1 MGKSIRKLDEE
12 GLPILVSHSDTTVL
26 DNEGLP
32 VPVKK
37 KEPGGSVSPLGTSP
51 NQEKTEPSVNISGSE
66 SSNKAL
72 SLNYKGNSL
81 TPKDVSSVG
90 DGSYDPTD
98 WAAKNAGIAA
108 ESINNKGKNL
118 EQSLTAPAKEDLSST
133 VKKQQ
138 QVKSEL
144 YNIEADPRRAKMLYG
159 EGLDS
164 KVKNLKDQESFLSSS
179 IQKLY
184 DVQKGKVIPDVIDN
198 LKGYFAA
205 DNWLQIYDNVQVDD
219 HGMSSPIAI
228 VNPLKWD
235 PETHKLTPK
244 SAEWVLKNVDDFL
257 NKKGDDVINAKVSGD
272 LDKKERTY
280 ADMGKSVIDFLNTIP
295 VKKAQE
301 KFTEEYAQKNPHIK
315 SILGANH
322 KNGIYFSKENVE
334 TVKAKINTQ
343 RDKDFINTQQKYYGE
358 GGIFQGN
365 QDFVGIQHRYAQLVA
380 DKKMTDDVAR
390 KQIQAEIKQH
400 PALKRIND
408 NFENEIKK
416 INERTQKQYETFI
429 IQGLKKDNP
438 NLTVYKDGSVGVEG
452 LSKDQYANMMEG
464 YEEGMNKVAV
474 KMVGEQEAAV
484 IKQNNEKAKRYGAFL
499 GSLNESGNDLI
510 SGFSKFIFNK
520 TQWGG
525 DNVRFFESREA
536 AGPNISQSK
545 EADSWNWKGLE
556 SLKDPNFW
564 LSKTGAMVPVI
575 AGAAAI
581 TATTQGEG
589 IPAYVSWLANAGLFT
604 AQNGLSTYG
613 QLLNSKDAQG
623 NLLTEADASYFMATD
638 MEKSILPNV
647 LMMAAT
653 SGTLLRAK
661 NIVKPTILGSISK
674 GIKGAATAQPFFT
687 WQGYESYANMKEA
700 IGEKTDMWDYM
711 QSKDFKDN
719 LINGMIIG
727 SGLSLLH
734 TPGTHMKSLDN
745 WTKMVHTASEGEF
758 RNLIPEN
765 YALQQEMAGRGNYLR
780 DALKLNI
787 YNVDPEGLSEGGKR
801 QLVDFKNQLL
811 YSVNL
816 DRNIKS
822 ANLDP
827 AKINDLYQA
836 HNLALADQ
844 QDFLAEQSKDNK
856 SLSSLYSDKAKEYR
870 EQAKSV
876 SNEEGKFHYL
886 TNDEGQPIFMSDKA
900 FKALDKDGTIAKW
913 ITDGTV
919 DGIHSSD
926 DPEFGQRYKEHL
938 EAKNESSVEGKSFKD
953 HASDLIEENK
963 NKLGTTYA
971 VAKENPELFYK
982 EVADQVFGRNAD
994 GSTSLRPDAEIETRT
1009 QYGDDIVDVAKI
1021 MYPSEEKA
1029 AEPKADEKTTE
1040 VKSSYK
1046 EDYKPNIR
1054 DDYFAKK
1061 EFFTTEEKEAFY
1073 KLDDA
1078 GKDKMIDD
1086 KRAEL
1091 KAQAEED
1098 KITVSEMIDKP
1109 GLYKGKRG
1117 TFSQDGQSVVFKV
1130 DGSNREYELGNI
1142 NEIGGESLK
1151 DFGIEQESSVVG
1163 ANEENNMTVRGK
1175 EYVNRYID
1183 PFAAINYDENGNVV
1197 SVNLETP
1204 DGNKRAFR
1212 GNIAEDL
1219 AYQIHLKEISK
1230 NNEQASLE
1238 EFINSD
1244 EPTRKEIEDGGL
1256 EEAAEVKSTGDTEK
1270 VQRTPIVK
1278 KPKVEDSSPKNK
1290 EDGKTEKTNE
1300 AERRQGDVLTPE
1312 ESADKKEGSAPP
1324 LPPEPPPRVVSETP
1338 KEEFTSVRK
1347 EKNREVAGAKALFE
1361 KQQQIKWTETYDN
1374 ALSNVQAMYPD
1385 KGLYDAMKSRIGEF
1399 TTMLDNKRLFNPT
1412 SEDIAVFNVFKDET
1426 KRRMNEIAGWDSP
1439 DDVRRM
1445 AASVEFAALSRDLF
1459 DVVRVT
1465 NPGGEAGRAFNLL
1478 QSEIA
1483 NDPEHGLQIRRMEL
1497 LGAKG
1502 GGKLT
1507 EADLS
1512 LTADLWEKEKAIFL
1526 KEQALKEKALLEKI
1540 EKSIGSVAK
1549 EKPAKDPATKKEKQ
1563 DKLLSEKGKDLADK
1577 IRSGK
1582 LKGTYATFP
1591 GVPQAINVV
1600 LEGIAKLVE
1609 GGFTLAQAIDEF
1621 VKANGLK
1628 NRDQF
1633 QKDLFEV
1640 FNKQEKQEEAYA
1652 KIYNEV
1658 ESGSVND
1665 ITNYM
1670 VSKNI
1675 IRDYVNSFVGLHDK
1689 TDILKMATEGL
1700 KKILPSVDENRLR
1713 EAYLKEGEFK
1723 QPTKKQLESG
1733 FKESER
1739 AFNRLSKVEKDI
1751 KDLENKRDLFKRGTK
1766 KSETPF
1772 DKDIEAKENEKKL
1785 VMDSMGVKTSGEDKY
1800 TKASYDQRAASH
1812 NDRLD
1817 ALGKSIDE
1825 KLNKGDLPDAAKSAL
1840 IKLKGQLEG
1849 SKIKLDNTSALSQE
1863 KTMDGG
1869 LSIIKGI
1876 KSEFTRATI
1885 GDISK
1890 MGEINRELQK
1900 VIDKFGSEKEDS
1912 QQDIKLQ
1919 RAKDKAK
1926 KDRDEFARK
1935 LINNEFEEKE
1945 PVELTKT
1952 DAELLKLERDKGAV
1966 RQLYENKKKE
1976 YEKKNATWRKRVGE
1990 FLRAAEVAYLLKSLF
2005 TLLKVGASALLRP
2018 ALEAT
2023 TKLTFGKGF
2032 EKLPFDTTKI
2042 ISEQAKLGGEGSSIK
2057 SIKKGYEAYFRQYSP
2072 EQLEK
2077 KYAVANDKYE
2087 KSSKDYHEFTGDLQK
2102 IKDDKGVDS
2111 KEYKEALSKSE
2122 ELKNKMNDNLVDA
2135 VSNSVYQFIAGSSLR
2150 EAMEVLLHRSA
2161 LLEMQFGD
2169 FDREGWQK
2177 FKESDSGKE
2186 KISTALENLSYLMN
2200 FTGRSH
2206 AALKN
2211 FSSRYSFASS
2221 FMSRLEANV
2230 KNGVDISKPD
2240 KILEIA
2246 HESYFDWERGKYQES
2261 NWVSDTWNKVTNAVE
2276 RVSPEMAYLLK
2287 ADIAITRV
2295 PVNMLREGIMEYS
2308 LGAIRGSV
2316 MAAREYYKAKGIV
2329 LQDGYTP
2336 ENEAQFKSEL
2346 EDQLK
2351 KIDPDRAAT
2360 IVRAFRKGGFGL
2372 GMYALALTGYAA
2384 FGGFAHLGQ
2393 TAEKKKKEKRD
2404 AELGIEEI
2412 KTSELKLGDWK
2423 VPEWSAKV
2431 IEHTPAFQP
2440 MLFAAGLGQV
2450 YENNIIDGTST
2461 PEAVK
2466 NSIFAHVEHIVNSIP
2481 QAEVI
2486 VALGSGILKKVEP
2499 SGQWDDVDVDG
2510 NPMKRKAFEAS
2521 DYFNYLPG
2529 YGDKKEALSEN
2540 YYKQAVS
2547 AKKSA
2552 RQEITEIMLNT
2563 SKPQKEKEEERKQIL
2578 KDLHERIED
2587 IYKQNKENPQ

>member
-1 MGKSIRKLDEE
+1 
-12 GLPILVSHSDTTVL
+12 
-26 DNEGLP
+26 
-32 VPVKK
+32 
-37 KEPGGSVSPLGTSP
+37 
-51 NQEKTEPSVNISGSE
+51 
-66 SSNKAL
+66 
-72 SLNYKGNSL
+72 
-81 TPKDVSSVG
+81 
-90 DGSYDPTD
+90 
-98 WAAKNAGIAA
+98 
-108 ESINNKGKNL
+108 
-118 EQSLTAPAKEDLSST
+118 
-133 VKKQQ
+133 
-138 QVKSEL
+138 
-144 YNIEADPRRAKMLYG
+144 
-159 EGLDS
+159 
-164 KVKNLKDQESFLSSS
+164 
-179 IQKLY
+179 
-184 DVQKGKVIPDVIDN
+184 
-198 LKGYFAA
+198 
-205 DNWLQIYDNVQVDD
+205 
-219 HGMSSPIAI
+219 
-228 VNPLKWD
+228 
-235 PETHKLTPK
+235 
-244 SAEWVLKNVDDFL
+244 
-257 NKKGDDVINAKVSGD
+257 
-272 LDKKERTY
+272 
-280 ADMGKSVIDFLNTIP
+280 
-295 VKKAQE
+295 
-301 KFTEEYAQKNPHIK
+301 
-315 SILGANH
+315 
-322 KNGIYFSKENVE
+322 
-334 TVKAKINTQ
+334 
-343 RDKDFINTQQKYYGE
+343 
-358 GGIFQGN
+358 
-365 QDFVGIQHRYAQLVA
+365 
-380 DKKMTDDVAR
+380 
-390 KQIQAEIKQH
+390 
-400 PALKRIND
+400 
-408 NFENEIKK
+408 
-416 INERTQKQYETFI
+416 
-429 IQGLKKDNP
+429 
-438 NLTVYKDGSVGVEG
+438 
-452 LSKDQYANMMEG
+452 
-464 YEEGMNKVAV
+464 
-474 KMVGEQEAAV
+474 MVGEQEAAV

-499 GSLNESGNDLI
+499 GSINESGNDLL

-536 AGPNISQSK
+536 AGANISQSK

-623 NLLTEADASYFMATD
+623 NLLTEADAAHFMATD

-661 NIVKPTILGSISK
+661 NIVKPTMAGTVLK
-674 GIKGAATAQPFFT
+674 GVKGAAAAQPFFT

-700 IGEKTDMWDYM
+700 TGEKTDMWDYM

-734 TPGTHMKSLDN
+734 APGTHMKSLDN
-745 WTKMVHTASEGEF
+745 WTKMVHSSSEGEF

-765 YALQQEMAGRGNYLR
+765 YALQQEMAGNGNYLR
-780 DALKLNI
+780 DALKLHVF
-787 YNVDPEGLSEGGKR
+787 NVDPEGLNEAGKR
-801 QLVDFKNQLL
+801 QLADLKNQLL

-827 AKINDLYQA
+827 TKINDLYQA

-844 QDFLAEQSKDNK
+844 QEFLAEQSKDNK

-876 SNEEGKFHYL
+876 SNGEAKFHYL
-886 TNDEGQPIFMSDKA
+886 KNDEGQPIFMSDKS

-926 DPEFGQRYKEHL
+926 DPEFGQRYKDHAQAKK
-938 EAKNESSVEGKSFKD
+938 EASVEGKSLQE
-953 HASDLIEENK
+953 HAMDVIESNK
-963 NKLGTTYA
+963 NELGIHYEM
-971 VAKENPELFYK
+971 AKENPEAFMK
-982 EVADQVFGRNAD
+982 MVSDQAFSRTETGEISKQPNAEKAAREYFGND
-994 GSTSLRPDAEIETRT
+994 V
-1009 QYGDDIVDVAKI
+1009 VDVAKI
-1021 MYPSEEKA
+1021 MYPLEEKTGEA
-1029 AEPKADEKTTE
+1029 KAEEKNMGIKTEPKEE
-1040 VKSSYK
+1040 
-1046 EDYKPNIR
+1046 YKPNIR

-1061 EFFTTEEKEAFY
+1061 EFFTPEEKETFS

-1091 KAQAEED
+1091 KTQSEED

-1151 DFGIEQESSVVG
+1151 DFGIEQEISVVG

-1175 EYVNRYID
+1175 EYVNRYSD
-1183 PFAAINYDENGNVV
+1183 PLAAINYDEDGNIV
-1197 SVNLETP
+1197 SVNLETS
-1204 DGNKRAFR
+1204 DGKKRAFR
-1212 GNIAEDL
+1212 GNVAEDL

-1230 NNEQASLE
+1230 NNEQPALE

-1256 EEAAEVKSTGDTEK
+1256 EEAAEVKPTGDTEK

-1278 KPKVEDSSPKNK
+1278 KQKVEGSSPKNK
-1290 EDGKTEKTNE
+1290 EEVKTKKPTE
-1300 AERRQGDVLTPE
+1300 AESRQGDVLTPD
-1312 ESADKKEGSAPP
+1312 ESMDKKEGAAPP
-1324 LPPEPPPRVVSETP
+1324 LPPEPPTRVVSETP

-1347 EKNREVAGAKALFE
+1347 EKNKEVAGAKALFE
-1361 KQQQIKWTETYDN
+1361 KQEQIKWTDTYDN
-1374 ALSNVQAMYPD
+1374 ALSNVQAMYPE

-1426 KRRMNEIAGWDSP
+1426 KRRMNEITGWDSP
-1439 DDVRRM
+1439 DEIRRM

-1478 QSEIA
+1478 QSEIS
-1483 NDPEHGLQIRRMEL
+1483 NDPEHGLKIRRMEL

-1512 LTADLWEKEKAIFL
+1512 LTADLWEKEKALFL
-1526 KEQALKEKALLEKI
+1526 KEQALKEKALLEKV
-1540 EKSIGSVAK
+1540 EKKIGSVVK
-1549 EKPAKDPATKKEKQ
+1549 EKSTKDPATKKEKQ

-1609 GGFTLAQAIDEF
+1609 GGFTLAQAIDAF
-1621 VKANGLK
+1621 VKSNGLK
-1628 NRDQF
+1628 NREQF

-1640 FNKQEKQEEAYA
+1640 FNKQEKQEEAYT
-1652 KIYNEV
+1652 KIYNEI

-1670 VSKNI
+1670 VSKNL

-1689 TDILKMATEGL
+1689 KDVLKMATDGL
-1700 KKILPSVDENRLR
+1700 KKILPNINENRLR

-1723 QPTKKQLESG
+1723 QLTEKQLQSG

-1751 KDLENKRDLFKRGTK
+1751 KDLENKRDLFNRSTK
-1766 KSETPF
+1766 KSDTPF
-1772 DKDIEAKENEKKL
+1772 DKDIEEKENEKKM
-1785 VMDSMGVKTSGEDKY
+1785 VMDSMGVKTAGEDKY

-1817 ALGKSIDE
+1817 TLGKSIEE
-1825 KLNKGDLPDAAKSAL
+1825 KLSKGDLPDAAKSAL

-1849 SKIKLDNTSALSQE
+1849 SKIKLDKNSALSQE
-1863 KTMDGG
+1863 KTMEGG
-1869 LSIIKGI
+1869 LSILKGV
-1876 KSEFTRATI
+1876 KSEFSRATS
-1885 GDISK
+1885 GDLLK
-1890 MGEINRELQK
+1890 VGEINRDLQK

-1919 RAKDKAK
+1919 RAKDKSK
-1926 KDRDEFARK
+1926 RDRDDFARK
-1935 LINNEFEEKE
+1935 LINNEFDEKE

-1952 DAELLKLERDKGAV
+1952 DAELIKLERDKGAL

-1976 YEKKNATWRKRVGE
+1976 YEKRNSSWRKRTGE
-1990 FLRAAEVAYLLKSLF
+1990 FLRAAEVFWLLKSPF
-2005 TLLKVGASALLRP
+2005 TLLKVGSSALIRP
-2018 ALEAT
+2018 SLEAA

-2032 EKLPFDTTKI
+2032 EKLPFSTTNV
-2042 ISEQAKLGGEGSSIK
+2042 ISDRAKLGGEGSSIK
-2057 SIKKGYEAYFRQYSP
+2057 SIKKGYEAYLRQYSP
-2072 EQLEK
+2072 EQLK
-2077 KYAVANDKYE
+2077 KLYTTANDKYE
-2087 KSSKDYHEFTGDLQK
+2087 KSSKEYHEFTGELERVK
-2102 IKDDKGVDS
+2102 EDKGINS
-2111 KEYKEALSKSE
+2111 KDYKEALLKSE
-2122 ELKNKMNDNLVDA
+2122 DLKSKMNDDLVGA
-2135 VSNSVYQFIAGSSLR
+2135 IGNSVYQFIAGSSLK
-2150 EAMEVLLHRSA
+2150 ESVEVLLHRSA
-2161 LLEMQFGD
+2161 QLEMQFGD

-2177 FKESDSGKE
+2177 FKDSDTGKE

-2200 FTGRSH
+2200 FAGRSH

-2211 FSSRYSFASS
+2211 FSSRFSFAAG
-2221 FMSRLEANV
+2221 FMSRLEENV
-2230 KNGVDISKPD
+2230 KKEVDISKPD

-2261 NWVSDTWNKVTNAVE
+2261 NWVSDTWNKVTNAVD

-2308 LGAIRGSV
+2308 LGAIRASV

-2346 EDQLK
+2346 EEQLK
-2351 KIDPDRAAT
+2351 KIDPDKAAT

-2404 AELGIEEI
+2404 AELSIEEI
-2412 KTSELKLGDWK
+2412 KTSELKIGDYK
-2423 VPEWSAKV
+2423 VPEWAAKV

-2461 PEAVK
+2461 GEAVK
-2466 NSIFAHVEHIVNSIP
+2466 NSISAHVEHIVNSIP

-2486 VALGSGILKKVEP
+2486 VALGAGILKKVEP

-2529 YGDKKEALSEN
+2529 YGDKKEVLSEN
-2540 YYKQAVS
+2540 YYKQAV
-2547 AKKSA
+2547 AARKSA
-2552 RQEITEIMLNT
+2552 RQEITDIMLNT

-2578 KDLHERIED
+2578 KDLNERIED